1 MTDRAKSLL
10 HEGDEELREWL
21 ESYIKKYP
29 HHTTAILSR
38 SEFIG
43 VARAALDAYLEGMY
57 FLPVKLGGQGV
68 DAGTSTLEDSIR
80 DYRMRVE
87 GTERYNLIE
96 SFIET
101 RTYRQLKSACSIA
114 INENVIVVVYGR
126 PGIGKSVAL
135 NEYAKRE
142 MNTSPINIL
151 CSGNIKWRYFLEMLA
166 TGVGLNTNINPAKLE
181 DLIAEKLKRTPR
193 TMFIDQAN
201 YLDERGLGT
210 ICHIW
215 EKAHIPICLFGTK
228 DLFNLFMTTHYTDEV
243 RIQLSSRIA
252 FHFLLPELT
261 VEEVK
266 GIVQKALETDATDAI
281 IAQIYNITGGVH
293 RHIDMLLKR
302 TLHLRETN
310 KNKLKTGE
318 VNMKKIVTTA
328 GSRLIIG

>member
-1 MTDRAKSLL
+1 MINMAKSLL
-10 HEGDEELREWL
+10 HGGDEELREWL

-43 VARAALDAYLEGMY
+43 VARAALDAYLEGKY
-57 FLPVKLGGQGV
+57 FLPIKLGGQGV
-68 DAGTSTLEDSIR
+68 DSETSTLEDSIR
-80 DYRMRVE
+80 DYRMRVD
-87 GTERYNLIE
+87 GTDRYNLVE
-96 SFIET
+96 AFIET
-101 RTYRQLKSACSIA
+101 RTYRQLKAACSIA

-126 PGIGKSVAL
+126 SGIGKSVTL
-135 NEYAKRE
+135 NEFAKRE
-142 MNTSPINIL
+142 MSTAPIIIL
-151 CSGNIKWRYFLEMLA
+151 CSGNIKWGYFLEMLA
-166 TGVGLNTNINPAKLE
+166 TGVGLNININPAKLE

-193 TMFIDQAN
+193 TIFIDQAN

-215 EKAHIPICLFGTK
+215 EKAHIPICLFGTN
-228 DLFNLFMTTHYTDEV
+228 DLYNLFMTTHYTDEV

-266 GIVQKALETDATDAI
+266 GIVQKALGTDATDAI
-281 IAQIYNITGGVH
+281 IAQVYNITGGIH

-302 TLHLRETN
+302 TIYLRETN
-310 KNKLKTGE
+310 TKKLKTGE
-318 VNMKKIVTTA
+318 VTMKEIITIA